1 MKKILTILC
10 AFAALL
16 SCSKIQDT
24 AQSPELRVNIRVT
37 RSDDFAAT
45 KATVKSKWADGDMI
59 YGRLATTFMGR
70 PPFSFLTAAALQSG

>member
-59 YGRLATTFMGR
+59 YLFFRISH
-70 PPFSFLTAAALQSG
+70 PSSWN